1 MTNRPS
7 CDNPESATF
16 RFRPCVAVVIPCYRV
31 SRKIAGVLREIGP
44 EVDLIYCVDDACPEN
59 SGAVAQAAAT
69 TDPRFHLLR
78 HAVNQG
84 VGGAMVTGYRQANK
98 AGAAVIVKL
107 DGDGQMDPAQI
118 PALIAPI
125 VRGEADYVKAN
136 RIFSLE
142 SLKGMPPVRL
152 VGNAGLSFLSKLSAG
167 YWNLF
172 DPTNGYTAIHA
183 AAAAAI
189 PMEKLSRRYFFES
202 DILFRLATVR
212 AVVVEVP
219 MPARYA
225 DEHSSLSPFRALVE
239 FPFYHARNLFKRLFY
254 NYLLRDFN
262 IASLNL
268 ALGVPLL
275 LFGTLFGA
283 VAWIRGAYYGPAATS
298 GTVMLAALP
307 VILGFQSVL
316 SFFHFDMANVPKR
329 PIPLGLRHSL
339 TACVAPSTPE
349 RLPAPA
355 VQDKRSSKAA

>member
-1 MTNRPS
+1 
-7 CDNPESATF
+7 
-16 RFRPCVAVVIPCYRV
+16 VAVVIPCYRV

-59 SGAVAQAAAT
+59 SGAVAQAAAAA
-69 TDPRFHLLR
+69 DPRFHLLR

-84 VGGAMVTGYRQANK
+84 VGGAMVSGYRQAIED
-98 AGAAVIVKL
+98 GADVIVKL
-107 DGDGQMDPAQI
+107 DGDGQMDPAKI

-125 VRGEADYVKAN
+125 VHGAADYVKAN
-136 RIFSLE
+136 RFFSLE
-142 SLKGMPPVRL
+142 SLKGMPPIRL
-152 VGNAGLSFLSKLSAG
+152 VGNAGLSFLSKLSGG

-189 PMEKLSRRYFFES
+189 PLEKLSRRYFFES

-268 ALGVPLL
+268 ALGMPLL
-275 LFGTLFGA
+275 VFGA
-283 VAWIRGAYYGPAATS
+283 VFGALAWIHGAYYGPAATS

-316 SFFHFDMANVPKR
+316 SFFHFDMANVPKQ
-329 PIPLGLRHSL
+329 PIHPGLRQTL
-339 TACVAPSTPE
+339 PPAAQAAFPTAGHLATVIPE
-349 RLPAPA
+349 ER
-355 VQDKRSSKAA
+355 RSSKAA